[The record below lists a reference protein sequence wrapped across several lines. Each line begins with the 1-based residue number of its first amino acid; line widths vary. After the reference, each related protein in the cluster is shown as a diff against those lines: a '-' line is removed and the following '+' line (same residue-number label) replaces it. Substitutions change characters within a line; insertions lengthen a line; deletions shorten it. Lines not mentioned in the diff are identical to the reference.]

1 MAADLA
7 ATLTAVDATNGK
19 RNYLIAVVADLGG
32 GPSDRLTPVDKETF
46 AAVLGAFRPTLAIAI
61 KDALGAGTGEI
72 EFKLSF
78 ETMKSFEPIGLLRQ
92 FPAGSWR
99 LGIREKVASRQTGA
113 ISPDDLSAACNAAIA
128 GDASLAWL
136 SAALQGS
143 AGGGSAAGGSAAP
156 SSGGTSGSVLDSI
169 GDPTETGSMVSRD
182 VEDIARS
189 AGDPNARIAAGEST
203 RLASILARLDRELG
217 ALANA
222 VLKHPDVTR
231 LETAWRSLKFL
242 IDRVDFRENVRVGVV
257 HSRRDDALDTLVT
270 AIIEPTFEGSL
281 PTPGLVV
288 FDYWFTNNAADI
300 EALDM
305 LGQHCQGVPMPVT
318 FPLDAG
324 FFGVK
329 SLKLIKNLPNLG
341 GVIDGWQ
348 FAKWRTLR
356 EKPYAR
362 SLAPAVGRFVL
373 RALHAAKTSGEFS
386 PAEVVTNIDEVRWA
400 GAHWAMAV
408 CAGRSFN
415 RHGWPTRM
423 FGGEAGKIEDLALV
437 PNPHDA
443 ASPWGPGDLILPD
456 RRIDEVFPLGMNA
469 LTPMVGKDFCTLQGG
484 LTVARPVI
492 TADHG
497 PQSAAT
503 EVSFPYAQF
512 ANIVS
517 AWLCE
522 KMAAMR
528 GTPATEIQEKLIMG
542 LTGLLVPGPEETEC
556 VQVGVGEAPD
566 GSGQTA
572 VMVRVTP
579 PAKVSPGSVHLDFTF
594 LV

>member
-1 MAADLA
+1 MAAEPTNA
-7 ATLTAVDATNGK
+7 LTAIDSGNGK
-19 RNYLIAVVADLGG
+19 RNYLIAVVSDLGG
-32 GPSDRLTPVDKETF
+32 GPSDRLTPIDKETF
-46 AAVLGAFRPTLAIAI
+46 ASVIGAFRPTIAIAI
-61 KDALGAGTGEI
+61 KDALGTGTGEL

-78 ETMKSFEPIGLLRQ
+78 DSMKSFEPTGLLKQ

-99 LGIREKVASRQTGA
+99 LGLREKVAARQTGA
-113 ISPDDLSAACNAAIA
+113 ISPDDLTAACNAAAA

-136 SAALQGS
+136 TAALHG
-143 AGGGSAAGGSAAP
+143 AASGTAA
-156 SSGGTSGSVLDSI
+156 SGGTAARAGGSVLDSI
-169 GDPTETGSMVSRD
+169 GDPTDTGSKVSRD

-189 AGDPNARIAAGEST
+189 AGDPNARIGAGETT
-203 RLASILARLDRELG
+203 RLASILSRLDRELG

-222 VLKHPDVTR
+222 VLKHPDVAR

-257 HSRRDDALDTLVT
+257 NSRRDDALDTLVT
-270 AIIEPTFEGSL
+270 AIIEPTFDGTL

-288 FDYWFTNNAADI
+288 FDYWFTNNPADI

-329 SLKLIKNLPNLG
+329 SLRLIKNLPNLS
-341 GVIDGWQ
+341 GVVDSWQ
-348 FAKWRTLR
+348 FAKWKALR

-362 SLAPAVGRFVL
+362 ALAPVVGRFVL
-373 RALHAAKTSGEFS
+373 RPLHAAKTSGEFS
-386 PAEVVTNIDEVRWA
+386 PAETAASIDEVRWA
-400 GAHWAMAV
+400 GGQWAMAV
-408 CAGRSFN
+408 CAGRAFS

-423 FGGEAGKIEDLALV
+423 FGTDAGKIEDLALV

-443 ASPWGPGDLILPD
+443 ASPWGPGDLIIAD
-456 RRIDEVFPLGMNA
+456 RVNELYPLGMNA
-469 LTPMVGKDFCTLQGG
+469 LTPVVGKDFCALQGG
-484 LTVARPVI
+484 MTVARPVI

-503 EVSFPYAQF
+503 EVSLPYAQF

-522 KMAAMR
+522 KMATMR
-528 GTPATEIQEKLIMG
+528 GAPANEIQEKLIMG
-542 LTGLLVPGPEETEC
+542 LTGLLVPAADETEC
-556 VQVGVGEAPD
+556 IQVGVGDAPD

-579 PAKVSPGSVHLDFTF
+579 PAKVSPGGVHLDFTF